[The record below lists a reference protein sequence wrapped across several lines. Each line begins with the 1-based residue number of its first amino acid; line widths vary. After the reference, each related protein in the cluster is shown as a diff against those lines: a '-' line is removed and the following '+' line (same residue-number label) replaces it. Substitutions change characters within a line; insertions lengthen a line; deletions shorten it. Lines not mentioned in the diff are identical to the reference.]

1 MSGGMPLQNR
11 SLLMQRR
18 SADERARGT
27 ACLRRMPAL
36 CDGVSPRL
44 PAMSRNA
51 LGRDIPI
58 CATCGM
64 AEAVRDLA
72 KQPPIPYNEWPVDP
86 DELGREYAATA
97 RWRQPGQ
104 PLDTIPESWEERS

>member
-1 MSGGMPLQNR
+1 
-11 SLLMQRR
+11 
-18 SADERARGT
+18 
-27 ACLRRMPAL
+27 
-36 CDGVSPRL
+36 
-44 PAMSRNA
+44 
-51 LGRDIPI
+51 
-58 CATCGM
+58 M

-104 PLDTIPESWEERS
+104 PPDTIPESWEERS

>member
-1 MSGGMPLQNR
+1 MNEHEAPPVY
-11 SLLMQRR
+11 
-18 SADERARGT
+18 A
-27 ACLRRMPAL
+27 AC
-36 CDGVSPRL
+36 PRCVMEYHPDL